1 MSPSLIYMLIIYP
14 IIYILPAYV
23 ANGAP
28 VIFGGGKPADLGRQ
42 FRGKRIFGDHKTLR
56 GTFSCLAAGI
66 IIASIES
73 AFIPKLLLVG
83 VLLTAG
89 TAIGDLLGS
98 FIKRQ
103 MGMKEGHNLAFFD
116 QYFFLF
122 VALAV
127 ALPAGYYPEWY
138 GILFILLLTG
148 ILHRLTNILAHRANI
163 KSVPW

>member
-1 MSPSLIYMLIIYP
+1 MPHSLLYALIIYP

-23 ANGAP
+23 ANGTP
-28 VIFGGGKPADLGRQ
+28 VIFGGGKPVDLGKQ

-66 IIASIES
+66 IMASMES

-116 QYFFLF
+116 QYFFLL

-127 ALPAGYYPEWY
+127 ALPAGYVPEWY
-138 GILFILLLTG
+138 GIIFILLLTG
-148 ILHRLTNILAHRANI
+148 ILHRLTNILAHKVKI